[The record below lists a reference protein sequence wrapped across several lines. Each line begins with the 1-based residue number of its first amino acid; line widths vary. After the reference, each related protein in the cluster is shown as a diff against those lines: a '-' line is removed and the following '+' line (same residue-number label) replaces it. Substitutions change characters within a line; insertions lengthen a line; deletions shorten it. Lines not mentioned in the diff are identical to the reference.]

1 MRPTGRWGY
10 RYGIARNERTTI
22 RHDELQALQKI
33 ASELP
38 ALDERQLAVALAADE
53 L

>member
-1 MRPTGRWGY
+1 
-10 RYGIARNERTTI
+10 
-22 RHDELQALQKI
+22 LQALQKI

-53 L
+53 WVESSDDDDEP